1 MHANS
6 KTTGDSTAAATPR
19 KIDGLRLI
27 ALLKFGKALLLIAT
41 SYGVHQL
48 LNAALVERLYT
59 WSADLSDDRFERKL
73 LMRALAWVETLGA
86 KKIQIF
92 LAVTIAYTALVLTE
106 AIGLWLRRAWAE
118 WFTVIATGSLIPFE
132 LWELV
137 TRPPGRRMAI
147 GITLAL
153 NVAIVWYLVWLLRA
167 KLAKHPAV
175 DPSG

>member
-1 MHANS
+1 
-6 KTTGDSTAAATPR
+6 
-19 KIDGLRLI
+19 
-27 ALLKFGKALLLIAT
+27 
-41 SYGVHQL
+41 
-48 LNAALVERLYT
+48 
-59 WSADLSDDRFERKL
+59 
-73 LMRALAWVETLGA
+73 
-86 KKIQIF
+86 
-92 LAVTIAYTALVLTE
+92 VLTE

-118 WFTVIATGSLIPFE
+118 WFTVIATGSLVPFE